1 MAFEKVTQLK
11 QSGCQY
17 SRFDHKNKT
26 CATNIRTNIVLKYF
40 YLLRN
45 NFYKHYFYL
54 IHLFELLSLFIFFI
68 SLSSEIKNNHPSPLV
83 DLLNL
88 GRLLL
93 I

>member
-1 MAFEKVTQLK
+1 MAFEKVPQLK

-26 CATNIRTNIVLKYF
+26 CATNIRTKKYF

-54 IHLFELLSLFIFFI
+54 MHLFELLSLFYFSI
-68 SLSSEIKNNHPSPLV
+68 SLSSEINNNHPSPLV
-83 DLLNL
+83 DLFNL
-88 GRLLL
+88 GHLLL